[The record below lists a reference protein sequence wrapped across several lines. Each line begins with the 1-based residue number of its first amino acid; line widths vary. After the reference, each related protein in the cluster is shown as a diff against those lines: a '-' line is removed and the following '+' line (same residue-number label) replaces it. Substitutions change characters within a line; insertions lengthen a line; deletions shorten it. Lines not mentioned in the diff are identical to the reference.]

1 MEIPLTAL
9 STLTGLVV
17 MSMARIFI
25 GRRIRQN
32 KVAVS
37 QPVRLLN
44 KFFFQMSLFFF
55 FMTLPYIWL
64 YTEPS
69 LFSPLMAWGYT
80 VGHIFL
86 YIACTHIIRMTVTII
101 PQLSGKDRLVMVAGV
116 VANIILTILTAATMI
131 YGTQPIYD
139 YERHI
144 TQFNAAPI
152 VGISIGIFAGVAMI
166 PPALLFLYRAIKSKG
181 NGRVR
186 PLLLGVG
193 FLLMAIAGP
202 LHDTAQN
209 WQTFVIADIFTIAAI
224 ALLGFGIVYRLEQN
238 LAIAKSTSSSMK
250 PLTQ

>member
-1 MEIPLTAL
+1 
-9 STLTGLVV
+9 

-25 GRRIRQN
+25 GQRIQQSRI
-32 KVAVS
+32 AVS
-37 QPVRLLN
+37 RPVRLLN

-55 FMTLPYIWL
+55 LMTLPYVWL

-86 YIACTHIIRMTVTII
+86 YIACLHIIRMTVTII
-101 PQLSGKDRLVMVAGV
+101 PQLASKDRLVIVAGL

-144 TQFNAAPI
+144 TQFNAVPV
-152 VGISIGIFAGVAMI
+152 VGISIGIFAGLAMI
-166 PPALLFLYRAIKSKG
+166 PPALLFLHRAIRSKG
-181 NGRVR
+181 SGRIR
-186 PLLLGVG
+186 PLLLGIG

-202 LHDTAQN
+202 LHDNAQN

-224 ALLGFGIVYRLEQN
+224 ALLGLGIVYRLEQN
-238 LAIAKSTSSSMK
+238 LATTKSTRSPMK
-250 PLTQ
+250 PITQ